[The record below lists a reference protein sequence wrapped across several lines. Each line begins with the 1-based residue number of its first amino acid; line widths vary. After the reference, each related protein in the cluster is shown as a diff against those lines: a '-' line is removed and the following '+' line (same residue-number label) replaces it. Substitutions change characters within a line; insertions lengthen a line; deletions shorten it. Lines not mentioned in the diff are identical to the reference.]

1 MRCPNCGKTV
11 FDNSKSCPYC
21 RTRFEA
27 VAVPVVPQA
36 IETVSSSPPTI
47 SKVEDNVANVAN
59 VETPSVVEKE
69 EVIEKNT
76 KYDYFILAIIILGFI
91 ILGFIVVYQTFK
103 LKRGNIE
110 TEEKTTTT
118 TKLIESGKNE
128 FVTKNVGVVTG
139 YNNPIAIGNIV
150 SASIYDE
157 KNNVYSVVDIE
168 GLELVNSTYIVN
180 NNLIPKDVS
189 LNNGFEWV
197 GIKFKVNYNDLTYL
211 KDNTLSPLKL
221 NVSIKDSRNLDFVS
235 IDEVNYDLIP
245 YVSYEENGLKNGESA
260 ILHAI
265 YQRPINS
272 QKLKICFGIRA
283 QSMSCF
289 SDK

>member
-1 MRCPNCGKTV
+1 MRCPNCVKTV

-36 IETVSSSPPTI
+36 TVTDSSSPPTI
-47 SKVEDNVANVAN
+47 SKVEDNVADDVGI
-59 VETPSVVEKE
+59 ETSSVIEKE
-69 EVIEKNT
+69 EVVEKNT
-76 KYDYFILAIIILGFI
+76 KYDYFILSIIIFGFV
-91 ILGFIVVYQTFK
+91 ILGFIVVYQTFN

-118 TKLIESGKNE
+118 TKLIESDKSE
-128 FVTKNVGVVTG
+128 FVSKNVGVVTG
-139 YNNPIAIGNIV
+139 FNNPIAVGNIV

-157 KNNVYSVVDIE
+157 KYNVYSVVDVE
-168 GLELVNSTYIVN
+168 GLELINSTYIIN
-180 NNLIPKDVS
+180 NNLVPQGVS
-189 LNNGFEWV
+189 LINGFEWA
-197 GIKFKVNYNDLTYL
+197 GIKFKVSYNDLTYL

-235 IDEVNYDLIP
+235 IDEVNYDLTP
-245 YVSYEENGLKNGESA
+245 YVIYEENGLKNGESA